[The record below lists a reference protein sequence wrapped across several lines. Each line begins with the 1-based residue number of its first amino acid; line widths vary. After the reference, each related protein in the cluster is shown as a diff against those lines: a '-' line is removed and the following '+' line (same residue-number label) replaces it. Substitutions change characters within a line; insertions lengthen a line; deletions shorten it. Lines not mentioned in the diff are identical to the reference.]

1 MSEKVATP
9 LPEGSVAGI
18 HFLRNGGVWGR
29 APLIIRKAVLCAI
42 LCAVIVVIAAIVI
55 PNQNNSTAPYYYGG
69 DDMYRN
75 RRISA
80 SEAKDLMTR
89 YPNAIILDVRTEH
102 EFQLGHIPGA
112 ILLPDF
118 DIQYMAASIL
128 CDYNAL
134 ILVYCQSGNRSRG
147 ATELL
152 VSMGY
157 RNVYD
162 FGGISTWPYG
172 RQ

>member
-1 MSEKVATP
+1 MSEK
-9 LPEGSVAGI
+9 
-18 HFLRNGGVWGR
+18 
-29 APLIIRKAVLCAI
+29 RKAVLCAI
-42 LCAVIVVIAAIVI
+42 LCAIIVIIAACVI
-55 PNQNNSTAPYYYGG
+55 EHPDNSPVSQYSAGG

-80 SEAKDLMTR
+80 SEAKELMTR

-102 EFQLGHIPGA
+102 EFRRSHIPGA

-118 DIQYMAASIL
+118 DIKYVADSVL
-128 CDYNAL
+128 PDLYAL

-147 ATELL
+147 AVNLL

-157 RNVYD
+157 KNAYD

-172 RQ
+172 TQ